1 MILLECVLGIDI
13 GTSGAKALIVSGD
26 GRMIASAA
34 VEYSLSH
41 PRPGWAE
48 QDPCVW
54 WEATVKAIRQCLAKA
69 EASSCPPGN
78 NGSGLSVE
86 EHIKVASVGLTGQM
100 HGSVFLDSRGETLGN
115 AILWCDGRT
124 LKQCEEITEIVGKE
138 RLVDLTLN
146 RALPGFTAPKVLWL
160 REQAP
165 ETYSAVRKI
174 LLPKDYVRYRLTGTF
189 ATDVSDASGTLLF
202 DVARRRWSSE
212 VLDALDIPR
221 EWLPEC
227 FESPE
232 VVAHVSPAAARE
244 TGLPP
249 GTPVV
254 AGAGDQAAG
263 AVGNGIVRQGQA
275 SCVLGTSGVLF
286 WSSDTPAYD
295 REARLHSFCH
305 AVPGKWHLMGV
316 TLAAGG
322 SLRWF
327 RDALCEIE
335 KERARLEGVDE
346 YGLITALAEQVEP
359 GSEGLVFLPYLSGE
373 RTPYSDP
380 KARGAFIGLSLRH
393 SKAHMSRSVLEG
405 VALSLLDCME
415 LAREV
420 GVDTTRVYASG
431 GGARS
436 ALWRRIL
443 ADCFDA
449 EVARVGV
456 DEGPAYGAA
465 ILASVGVGMFDS
477 VEDACRL
484 LVKETGSVVN
494 PCAERV
500 EIYRRLHSLY
510 RPLYSALR
518 DFYER
523 NTEFVSYASG

>member
-1 MILLECVLGIDI
+1 MECIMGIDI
-13 GTSGAKALIVSGD
+13 GTSGAKALIVAGD
-26 GRMIASAA
+26 GRVIASASA
-34 VEYSLSH
+34 EYPLLS

-48 QDPCVW
+48 QDPRIW
-54 WEATVKAIRQCLAKA
+54 WEASARAIRECLAKA
-69 EASSCPPGN
+69 GRE
-78 NGSGLSVE
+78 SGPKATERVE
-86 EHIKVASVGLTGQM
+86 VVAVGLTGQM
-100 HGSVFLDSRGETLGN
+100 HGSVFLDSHGDTLGN

-124 LKQCEEITEIVGKE
+124 EEQCERITDIVGAS

-146 RALPGFTAPKVLWL
+146 RALPGFTAPKIVWL
-160 REQAP
+160 RENDP
-165 ETYSAVRKI
+165 ETYSAVRRV
-174 LLPKDYVRYRLTGTF
+174 LLPKDYVRYRLTDSF

-202 DVARRRWSSE
+202 DVAGRRWSDE
-212 VLDALDIPR
+212 MLGALGIPR
-221 EWLPEC
+221 AWLPEC

-232 VVAHVSPAAARE
+232 VAAYVSRAAAAE

-249 GTPVV
+249 GIPVV

-263 AVGNGIVRQGQA
+263 AVGNSIIRQGQA

-286 WSSDTPAYD
+286 WSCDTPAHD

-305 AVPGKWHLMGV
+305 AAPGKWHLMGV

-327 RDALCEIE
+327 RDTLCEIE
-335 KERARLEGVDE
+335 TERARLEGVDE
-346 YGLITALAEQVEP
+346 YELITALAERVEP

-393 SKAHMSRSVLEG
+393 SKAHMARSVLEG

-415 LAREV
+415 LAREI

-436 ALWRRIL
+436 ALWRSIL
-443 ADCFDA
+443 ADCFGA

-465 ILASVGVGMFDS
+465 ILASVGVGMFDC
-477 VEDACRL
+477 VDDACRRF
-484 LVKETGSVVN
+484 VKETGSAIN
-494 PCAERV
+494 PCVERV
-500 EIYRRLHSLY
+500 EVYRRLHSIY

-523 NTEFVSYASG
+523 DAEFVSYASG

>member
-1 MILLECVLGIDI
+1 MECVMGVDI

-26 GRMIASAA
+26 GRVIASCGA
-34 VEYSLSH
+34 EYPLLH

-54 WEATVKAIRQCLAKA
+54 WEASVKAIRGCLAKA
-69 EASSCPPGN
+69 EASSCALGGN
-78 NGSGLSVE
+78 GGGLTATEQV
-86 EHIKVASVGLTGQM
+86 KVIAVGLTGQM
-100 HGSVFLDSRGETLGN
+100 HGSVFLDSNGETLGN

-124 LKQCEEITEIVGKE
+124 EKQCEEITETIGRK

-146 RALPGFTAPKVLWL
+146 QALPGFTAPKILWL
-160 REQAP
+160 RENAP

-174 LLPKDYVRYRLTGTF
+174 LLPKDYVRYRLTGSF

-202 DVARRRWSSE
+202 DVARRRWSSSM
-212 VLDALDIPR
+212 LDALDISPA
-221 EWLPEC
+221 WLPEC

-232 VVAHVSPAAARE
+232 VVAHVSRTAARE
-244 TGLPP
+244 TGLPA
-249 GTPVV
+249 GIPVV

-263 AVGNGIVRQGQA
+263 AVGNGVVRQGQA
-275 SCVLGTSGVLF
+275 ACVLGTSGVLF

-327 RDALCEIE
+327 RDTLCEIE

-346 YGLITALAEQVEP
+346 YELITALAEEVEP
-359 GSEGLVFLPYLSGE
+359 GSEGLIFLPYLSGE

-393 SKAHMSRSVLEG
+393 SKAHMVRSVLEG
-405 VALSLLDCME
+405 VTLSLLDCIE

-431 GGARS
+431 GGAKS
-436 ALWRRIL
+436 ALWRSIL
-443 ADCFDA
+443 ADSFEA

-465 ILASVGVGMFDS
+465 ILASVGVGMFDC
-477 VEDACRL
+477 VEHACRL
-484 LVKETGSVVN
+484 LVSESGAAMK

-523 NTEFVSYASG
+523 NAEFVSC